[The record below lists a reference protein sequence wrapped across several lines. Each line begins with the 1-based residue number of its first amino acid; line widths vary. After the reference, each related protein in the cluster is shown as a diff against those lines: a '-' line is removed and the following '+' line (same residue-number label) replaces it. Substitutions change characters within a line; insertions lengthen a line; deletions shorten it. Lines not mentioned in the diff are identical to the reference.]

1 MPMEVHIIEADKGF
15 PRADGDHIRVLT
27 IPDPKDTRKIVTNVL
42 CRYFVSGLE
51 VSFMKN
57 PHDADESF
65 EDALNWAKVFARLYG
80 IGDVYAANMTEG

>member
-1 MPMEVHIIEADKGF
+1 MKVHFVDAEKGF

-27 IPDPKDTRKIVTNVL
+27 IPDPKDSRKIVTNVL
-42 CRYFVSGLE
+42 CRYSVSGVE

-65 EDALNWAKVFARLYG
+65 DDALNWAKAFARVHG
-80 IGDVYAANMTEG
+80 IRTVYAANLAGDR

>member
-1 MPMEVHIIEADKGF
+1 MEVHFVDATEGF
-15 PRADGDHIRVLT
+15 PQSYGDQIRVLT
-27 IPDPKDTRKIVTNVL
+27 IPDKKDPKRIVTNVL

-65 EDALNWAKVFARLYG
+65 EDALIWAKSFARLHG
-80 IGDVYAANMTEG
+80 IVHVYAANLTKA